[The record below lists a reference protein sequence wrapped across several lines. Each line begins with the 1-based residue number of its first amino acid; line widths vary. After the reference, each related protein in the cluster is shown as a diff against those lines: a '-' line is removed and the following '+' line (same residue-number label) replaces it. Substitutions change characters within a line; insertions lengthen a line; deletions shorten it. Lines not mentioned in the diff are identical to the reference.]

1 MLADYFNERNTK
13 GESDRKNESKN
24 ICRHANKSVIINAKR
39 ETESNVIIIFILI
52 IWYQFLSESCD

>member
-52 IWYQFLSESCD
+52 I